1 MGGKIQE
8 LRELLMSKCLRSL
21 ESLKTCEMGK
31 NDSPGTLYRRRNLVG
46 VITLKVQEE
55 ISTVGS
61 VPHRW
66 MRETK
71 RRLKQLMMYRK
82 LRSVNNSYGECKTM
96 LPHV

>member
-1 MGGKIQE
+1 M
-8 LRELLMSKCLRSL
+8 
-21 ESLKTCEMGK
+21 
-31 NDSPGTLYRRRNLVG
+31 G

-55 ISTVGS
+55 ISTVRS
-61 VPHRW
+61 VPHHW

-71 RRLKQLMMYRK
+71 RRLKQLMTYRE

>member
-1 MGGKIQE
+1 M
-8 LRELLMSKCLRSL
+8 
-21 ESLKTCEMGK
+21 
-31 NDSPGTLYRRRNLVG
+31 G

-96 LPHV
+96 LPHL